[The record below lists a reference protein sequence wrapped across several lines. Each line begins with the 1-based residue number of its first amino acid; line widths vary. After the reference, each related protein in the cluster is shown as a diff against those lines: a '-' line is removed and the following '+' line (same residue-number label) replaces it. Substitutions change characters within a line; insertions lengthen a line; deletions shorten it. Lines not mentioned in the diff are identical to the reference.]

1 MAPDT
6 LSPAVT
12 TARPARAARARTWA
26 WYGGLAC
33 TALTAGQQ
41 VLLIA
46 GGGGLLPGW
55 QPWPLL
61 LLAAPL
67 LWWGRGRRR
76 APAARHERLRAV
88 AARVPGRAALALV
101 LAMAVAVWAALQNHE
116 PWIGHEES
124 VYANKARSWADPSTP
139 AAGWGPYRPPGL
151 PLLGSL
157 ALRVHA
163 DVGAL
168 RAVGLLLVLAT
179 LTLGYA
185 IAARWTTPRRA
196 ALAMLLVLGGLGFLR
211 RMPAFLNDTGS
222 TGLLLVTVFILVRT
236 VENPGPSRALLA
248 LPPVVLAA
256 FYLRFGVVGNLCAI
270 ALAALLAYGPRAWL
284 AHGRRLAAAG
294 AVILLGLTPHFVYAT
309 QVTGWPLGLITWA
322 TSQAERSFMG
332 DGLLYYL
339 AIFPYR
345 LAGDL
350 GAVVMFA
357 GLAATVRAAR
367 ALRAARR
374 EHGAPAG
381 PAGPVGPAGPAVRDR
396 RILFLGA
403 TAVLVPVLLGFATDG
418 EPRFIYLSVILLTV
432 LGVDALATLADGVAR
447 PVLAAVTALALLA
460 VPATAQVV
468 AHGAMPGPM
477 SQHRS
482 TVPVARALAAAGGA
496 PCLLVTGYEPESGWY
511 SGCDAMTYR
520 QYRALDGPPSGTRVS
535 FIRYERGRLQPS
547 AAGVERLVG
556 GRPSEKRR
564 IPTEGVLGTATV
576 VTVG

>member
-12 TARPARAARARTWA
+12 AVRPTRARTWA
-26 WYGGLAC
+26 RYGGLAC
-33 TALTAGQQ
+33 TALTVGQQ
-41 VLLIA
+41 ALLIA

-67 LWWGRGRRR
+67 LWWGRGRR

-101 LAMAVAVWAALQNHE
+101 LAMAVAVWAVLQDHE

-124 VYANKARSWADPSTP
+124 VYANKARSWADPSMP

-236 VENPGPSRALLA
+236 VENPGSSRALLA

-284 AHGRRLAAAG
+284 PHGRRLAAAG

-332 DGLLYYL
+332 DGFLYYL

-367 ALRAARR
+367 SLRAARREQGTPREQRTPR

-381 PAGPVGPAGPAVRDR
+381 PGARDR
-396 RILFLGA
+396 RILFLGT

-418 EPRFIYLSVILLTV
+418 EPRFVYLSVILLTV

-482 TVPVARALAAAGGA
+482 TVPVARALAAGGA

-556 GRPSEKRR
+556 GLPSEERR